1 MSLLIYNSEKSMI
14 VSKIIHDIKNPING
28 IMGFLQLLEDTT
40 LNNQQLEYVNYIKE
54 CADLILTITNNLLD
68 LAKLESN
75 KIELEEI
82 TFNLYDIIERSIKPF
97 SVKINEKKLKLEVII
112 DSDVPFFVIGD
123 PTRLTQVIM
132 NLMSNAIKFTNEGKI
147 LLKIS
152 IDNNYIL

>member
-1 MSLLIYNSEKSMI
+1 MIYNSEKSMI

-28 IMGFLQLLEDTT
+28 IMVFLQLLEDTT

-123 PTRLTQVIM
+123 QLGSP
-132 NLMSNAIKFTNEGKI
+132 KW
-147 LLKIS
+147 
-152 IDNNYIL
+152 

>member
-1 MSLLIYNSEKSMI
+1 MIYNSEKSMI

-152 IDNNYIL
+152 IDNKYH

>member
-1 MSLLIYNSEKSMI
+1 MIYNSEKSMI

>member
-1 MSLLIYNSEKSMI
+1 MI

-82 TFNLYDIIERSIKPF
+82 TFNLYDIIED
-97 SVKINEKKLKLEVII
+97 L
-112 DSDVPFFVIGD
+112 
-123 PTRLTQVIM
+123 
-132 NLMSNAIKFTNEGKI
+132 
-147 LLKIS
+147 
-152 IDNNYIL
+152 